1 MVAERQ
7 AEDGVLD
14 LAVIGAGAAGTYVAH
29 RLQLAHPDWAISLFE
44 RTDRI
49 GGRLRSMTVPGLE
62 HPIELGGMRFLT
74 SHPRVAAV
82 VAGFALPTH
91 PFDPTGGAERSFL
104 RGRFGSGQDDAQAG
118 GGYELPAA
126 ERRRSAQDLGVS
138 HSNRS
143 SPAPASFRRVTGFA

>member
-1 MVAERQ
+1 MVTERQ
-7 AEDGVLD
+7 AEGGVLD

-29 RLQLAHPDWAISLFE
+29 RVQLAHPGWAISLFE

-74 SHPRVAAV
+74 SHLRVAGV
-82 VAGFALPTH
+82 VSGFALPTH
-91 PFDPTGGAERSFL
+91 PFDPTSGAERSFL

-118 GGYELPAA
+118 AGYDLQCLGTWSVGAGPGGVRIRTDRP
-126 ERRRSAQDLGVS
+126 RRQRAIGE
-138 HSNRS
+138 
-143 SPAPASFRRVTGFA
+143 